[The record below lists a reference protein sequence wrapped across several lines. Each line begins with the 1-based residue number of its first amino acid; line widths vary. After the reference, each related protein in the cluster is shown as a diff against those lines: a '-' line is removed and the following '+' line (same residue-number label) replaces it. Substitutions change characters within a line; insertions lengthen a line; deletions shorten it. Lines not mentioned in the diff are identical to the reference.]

1 MSNHKVINQKMIH
14 AMKKKDFKSAY
25 YYGHQSHLKSYLNYK
40 KTMYNMIKDL
50 PHKIINTKLIL
61 YEDVVDVCSII
72 AQTLNIKIN
81 LDSDAE
87 LYCRKYI
94 ESQQEF
100 LESWPYC
107 KY

>member
-1 MSNHKVINQKMIH
+1 
-14 AMKKKDFKSAY
+14 
-25 YYGHQSHLKSYLNYK
+25 
-40 KTMYNMIKDL
+40 MIKDL

-100 LESWPYC
+100 FESWPYC